1 MKKLI
6 ITFVLF
12 ALMIWI
18 WSSYFRA
25 IPHLQQVGVLKN
37 FQLKHLDDFSGE
49 YVLLE
54 KRYYSPARR
63 SLHPASPVV
72 GSFNDLAYV
81 SNIDLLLGTGKLSHT
96 LNLKQ
101 VEFEQQQRCYHFKLK
116 STARLSAEDIY
127 ADSLNVSVI
136 AHSACVADQLRQL
149 RTGQRVYF
157 TGDWVEVNSIPA
169 QHIFSVGQNFPAQ
182 RQNCAILRVRSLS
195 ILK

>member
-1 MKKLI
+1 MNKLI

-12 ALMIWI
+12 ALMIWL

-37 FQLKHLDDFSGE
+37 CQLKHLDDFSGE
-49 YVLLE
+49 YMLLE

-81 SNIDLLLGTGKLSHT
+81 SNIDLLLGTGKLSHK
-96 LNLKQ
+96 LNLEQ

-116 STARLSAEDIY
+116 STARLSVEDIY

-136 AHSACVADQLRQL
+136 ANSERVADQLRQL

-157 TGDWVEVNSIPA
+157 TGDWVEVHSIPA
-169 QHIFSVGQNFPAQ
+169 QHVFSVGQNFPAQ

>member
-1 MKKLI
+1 MNKLI

-12 ALMIWI
+12 ALMIWV
-18 WSSYFRA
+18 WSCYFRA

-54 KRYYSPARR
+54 KRYYSPARG

-81 SNIDLLLGTGKLSHT
+81 SNIDLLLGTGKLSDT

-101 VEFEQQQRCYHFKLK
+101 VEFEQQQRCYHFKFK

-136 AHSACVADQLRQL
+136 ANSERVADQLRQF

-169 QHIFSVGQNFPAQ
+169 QHVFSVGQNFPAQ
-182 RQNCAILRVRSLS
+182 RQNCAILRVHSLS

>member
-1 MKKLI
+1 MNKLI
-6 ITFVLF
+6 ITFILF
-12 ALMIWI
+12 ALMIWV

-37 FQLKHLDDFSGE
+37 FQPKHLDDFSGE

-81 SNIDLLLGTGKLSHT
+81 SNIDLLLGTGKLSHK
-96 LNLKQ
+96 LNLEQ

>member
-1 MKKLI
+1 MNKLI

-12 ALMIWI
+12 ALMIWV

-49 YVLLE
+49 YVLLK

-81 SNIDLLLGTGKLSHT
+81 SNIDLLLGTGQLSHT

-136 AHSACVADQLRQL
+136 ANSARVADQLRQL
-149 RTGQRVYF
+149 RTGQSVYF
-157 TGDWVEVNSIPA
+157 TGNWVEVNSLPA
-169 QHIFSVGQNFPAQ
+169 QHFFSVGQKIPAH
-182 RQNCAILRVRSLS
+182 RQNCAILRVHSLS

>member
-1 MKKLI
+1 MNKLI

-12 ALMIWI
+12 ALMIWV
-18 WSSYFRA
+18 WSCYFRA

-72 GSFNDLAYV
+72 GSFNDLAYL
-81 SNIDLLLGTGKLSHT
+81 SNIDLLLGTGKLSHK

-136 AHSACVADQLRQL
+136 ANSERVADQLRQL

-157 TGDWVEVNSIPA
+157 TGDWVEVNSIAA
-169 QHIFSVGQNFPAQ
+169 QHIFSVGKISQYSVKTALF
-182 RQNCAILRVRSLS
+182 CACIRSVF
-195 ILK
+195 

>member
-1 MKKLI
+1 MNKLI

-12 ALMIWI
+12 ALMIWV

-49 YVLLE
+49 YVLLK

-72 GSFNDLAYV
+72 GSFNDLAYL
-81 SNIDLLLGTGKLSHT
+81 SNIDLLLGTGQLSHT

-116 STARLSAEDIY
+116 STAHLSTADIY
-127 ADSLNVSVI
+127 ANSLNVSVI
-136 AHSACVADQLRQL
+136 ANNEHVADQLRQL
-149 RTGQRVYF
+149 RTGQSVYF
-157 TGDWVEVNSIPA
+157 TGDWVEVHSLPA
-169 QHIFSVGQNFPAQ
+169 QHFFSVGQKIPAH
-182 RQNCAILRVRSLS
+182 RQNCVILRVHSLS

>member
-1 MKKLI
+1 MNKLI

-12 ALMIWI
+12 ALMIWV

-72 GSFNDLAYV
+72 ASFNDLAYV
-81 SNIDLLLGTGKLSHT
+81 SNIDLLLGTGKLSHK
-96 LNLKQ
+96 LNLEQ

-136 AHSACVADQLRQL
+136 ANSARVADQLRQL

-169 QHIFSVGQNFPAQ
+169 QHVFSVGQNFPAQ

>member
-1 MKKLI
+1 MNKLI

-12 ALMIWI
+12 ALMIWV

-81 SNIDLLLGTGKLSHT
+81 SNIDLLLGTGKLSHK
-96 LNLKQ
+96 LNLEQ

-136 AHSACVADQLRQL
+136 ANSARVADQLRQL

-157 TGDWVEVNSIPA
+157 TGDWVEVHSIPA
-169 QHIFSVGQNFPAQ
+169 QHVFSVGQNFPAQ

>member
-1 MKKLI
+1 MNKLI

-12 ALMIWI
+12 ALMIWV
-18 WSSYFRA
+18 WSCYFRA

-81 SNIDLLLGTGKLSHT
+81 SNIDLLLGTGKLSDK

-101 VEFEQQQRCYHFKLK
+101 VEFEQQRCYHFKLK

-136 AHSACVADQLRQL
+136 ANSERVADQLRQL
-149 RTGQRVYF
+149 RTGQKAYF
-157 TGDWVEVNSIPA
+157 TGDWVEVHSIPA
-169 QHIFSVGQNFPAQ
+169 QHFFSIGQNFPAQ
-182 RQNCAILRVRSLS
+182 RQNCAILRVHSLS

>member
-1 MKKLI
+1 MNKLI

-12 ALMIWI
+12 ALMIWV
-18 WSSYFRA
+18 WSCYFRA

-72 GSFNDLAYV
+72 GSFNDLAYL
-81 SNIDLLLGTGKLSHT
+81 SNIDLLLGTGKLSHK

-136 AHSACVADQLRQL
+136 ANSERVADQLRQL

-157 TGDWVEVNSIPA
+157 TGDWVEVNSIAA

-182 RQNCAILRVRSLS
+182 HQNCAILRVHSLS

>member
-1 MKKLI
+1 
-6 ITFVLF
+6 
-12 ALMIWI
+12 MIWI

-63 SLHPASPVV
+63 SFHPASPVV

-81 SNIDLLLGTGKLSHT
+81 SNIDLLLGTGKLSDT

-101 VEFEQQQRCYHFKLK
+101 VEFEQEQRCYRFKIK
-116 STARLSAEDIY
+116 STTSLSAEDIY
-127 ADSLNVSVI
+127 ANSLNVSVI
-136 AHSACVADQLRQL
+136 ANSERVADQLRQL
-149 RTGQRVYF
+149 RTGQRIYL
-157 TGDWVEVNSIPA
+157 TGDWVKVNSIA
-169 QHIFSVGQNFPAQ
+169 TKHFFSVGQKIPVNH
-182 RQNCAILRVRSLS
+182 QNCAILRVHSLR

>member
-1 MKKLI
+1 MNKLI

-12 ALMIWI
+12 ALMIWV

-96 LNLKQ
+96 LSLKQ

-136 AHSACVADQLRQL
+136 ANSGRVADQLRQL

-157 TGDWVEVNSIPA
+157 TGDWVEVHSIPE
-169 QHIFSVGQNFPAQ
+169 QHVFSVGQNFPAQ